1 MLNLKNVNDIMK
13 ENYVIVSVP
22 VCTTLSAR
30 LKQNFVENSKTNQSN
45 WKRTLAKDV
54 TKSA

>member
-1 MLNLKNVNDIMK
+1 MTKTMLNLKNVNDIMK

-45 WKRTLAKDV
+45 
-54 TKSA
+54 